1 MAGITGSNRRLGIN
15 RTAPCWLLV
24 AASAA
29 GLFCLGGCYQRT
41 VSARGIGA
49 ASHEVSEPYQESGQ
63 LDTWIFGP
71 SSESK
76 QQTPMNR
83 NSSRLR

>member
-1 MAGITGSNRRLGIN
+1 MAGTITSNRILN
-15 RTAPCWLLV
+15 TCKASTPWLVCVVV
-24 AASAA
+24 AASV
-29 GLFCLGGCYQRT
+29 LCLGGCYQRT

-63 LDTWIFGP
+63 LDDWIFGP
-71 SSESK
+71 TNDSK